1 MGKPAYDEDFVAWTE
16 AQAQA
21 LRAAPRVHNA
31 LDYEQL
37 AEEIADLGKRDLREL
52 LSRLEVLCEHLVKL
66 DAAPNARPTAHWGR
80 TVRDQ
85 RREIARLLE
94 ESPSLRAK
102 LDEPAK
108 PGAPTRLEEVL
119 HAGWDEA
126 CRSLQHYEGV
136 AASELPAAP
145 DWTLDKL
152 MQR

>member
-52 LSRLEVLCEHLVKL
+52 LSRLEVLTEHLVKL
-66 DAAPNARPTAHWGR
+66 EAAPEAQPAERWART
-80 TVRDQ
+80 TRDQ
-85 RREIARLLE
+85 RREIARLLD
-94 ESPSLRAK
+94 ESPSLRPK
-102 LDEPAK
+102 LDQPPK
-108 PGAPTRLEEVL
+108 PGEPTRLAQVL
-119 HAGWDEA
+119 NAGWDEA
-126 CRSLQHYEGV
+126 CRSLRQYNDIAG
-136 AASELPAAP
+136 ADLPAEP
-145 DWTLDKL
+145 DWTLDDL